1 MRVSYWPCW
10 ASMGLWAL
18 AALVSSQGVTTTATT
33 TLTVT
38 ATATATVT
46 PSSTP
51 PPMCIPEYDCSASP
65 KGCLNNGVCQGKTC
79 KCIPGFGGND
89 CALLSCGSSA
99 KDPSQ
104 RPTVKAGEACAT
116 CDEGFGGFNC
126 NTCETD
132 ASCQVGPLPR
142 SSFLGD
148 EKMVCNKKPEVFVK
162 SHMSCAVN
170 ADALQGFFKG
180 NYTLTVSLDAEN
192 KTVNAQLWLGQDEQF
207 YCATSQCTLA
217 TLLENGVTKTKWDCP
232 TLTCTCIEPSLMCGG
247 IPGPV
252 ITIGATV
259 NALKGPFSLTCP
271 HNSKNCDFYIADLD
285 GFFPTGLEM
294 VDCNMGECVFPSE
307 IQSSVTTVEK
317 SLSPGIIACLAILG
331 VLILVLIVIC
341 SIARRRQLVL
351 SRTPYTLN
359 TEAAS
364 LEFRNVGYTL
374 NKDGLE
380 ILKGISGSAPAG
392 AVLAVMGP
400 SGAGKSTLVDILAGK
415 NKGGKVSGQILLNGK
430 HVHLSEIR
438 RAVGYVDQEDT
449 LPPTQTVY
457 EAVLFSAMM
466 RLPEAM
472 PIYRVHERVV
482 EVIEMLGLSHC
493 SDRRIGNVTT
503 RGISGG
509 EKRRVSIALEL
520 ITRPPILI
528 LDEPTSGLD
537 SYSAHMVVE
546 QLCKL
551 AQSKTTTVILT
562 IHQPRS
568 DIFAMFDHTLV
579 VSKGEAL
586 YFGPTNTAAD
596 YFNRRGLVC
605 PNNYNIADYLLD
617 IAMDQNLVAKSKQY
631 DASNDEKAARV
642 TGTQTHSP
650 NNALSRRQGAT
661 ANSSNSTDNSN
672 SNNNGQNTT
681 GSDITRTS
689 SDGANGEQRTYET
702 SVRMEELESGSSTA
716 SLSDGTSSTSKKQK
730 TVYPTS
736 FLTQLRTIMKRNFQT
751 LIRDKSLLVLHLG
764 VSIVLGIFIGG
775 LYFSVGM
782 DLAGFQNRAGSLF
795 FMMALLGF
803 SSISALGAFTD
814 TRTLYIKERSNGYY
828 PPMPFVISTLLFDL
842 IPLRIIPSILMGCIS
857 YWMIGLNSNIATFL
871 KFLLILVL
879 FNIATAMFCLVVA
892 AGVRATGVASLA
904 SSIVMLFMM
913 LFGGFLIN
921 SGQIPK
927 ALTWIQYLSMFK
939 YAFEALAVN
948 EIATSKLVDTIQGV
962 SFNVPGSLILQKLF
976 GFDLTG
982 YWRSMIVLVGLDV
995 LFIVVFWYI
1004 VSYRLKERK

>member
-1 MRVSYWPCW
+1 MRISYWPSL
-10 ASMGLWAL
+10 ATVGLVAMTTM
-18 AALVSSQGVTTTATT
+18 VSGQATT
-33 TLTVT
+33 TTTTTVT
-38 ATATATVT
+38 ATVTGAPTA
-46 PSSTP
+46 TP
-51 PPMCIPEYDCSASP
+51 PPLCIPEYDCSSNP
-65 KGCLNNGVCQGKTC
+65 
-79 KCIPGFGGND
+79 
-89 CALLSCGSSA
+89 
-99 KDPSQ
+99 
-104 RPTVKAGEACAT
+104 
-116 CDEGFGGFNC
+116 
-126 NTCETD
+126 
-132 ASCQVGPLPR
+132 
-142 SSFLGD
+142 
-148 EKMVCNKKPEVFVK
+148 KKPQAFYN
-162 SHMSCAVN
+162 SFMSCAVN
-170 ADALQGFFKG
+170 APELTGFFPG
-180 NYTLTVSLDAEN
+180 NYTLNLDLDVKNTTVY
-192 KTVNAQLWLGQDEQF
+192 AQLWLGQSEQF
-207 YCATSQCTLA
+207 FCKAPACTL
-217 TLLENGVTKTKWDCP
+217 TTVNDNGVIKTKWDCP
-232 TLTCTCIEPSLMCGG
+232 TLTCTCIEPTVMCGG

-252 ITIGATV
+252 ITLGATI

-271 HNSKNCDFYIADLD
+271 QGSNECDFFIGDLD
-285 GFFPTGLEM
+285 GFFPTGLKM
-294 VDCNMGECVFPSE
+294 VDCDLGECIFPSE
-307 IQSSVTTVEK
+307 IDDSISNVDK
-317 SLSPGIIACLAILG
+317 KALSPGIIACLAILG
-331 VLILVLIVIC
+331 LLILALIVVC
-341 SIARRRQLVL
+341 SVAKRRQLVL

-430 HVHLSEIR
+430 QVHLSEIR

-449 LPPTQTVY
+449 LPATQTVY

-472 PIYRVHERVV
+472 PIYRVHERVA
-482 EVIEMLGLSHC
+482 EVIEMLGLTHC
-493 SDRRIGNVTT
+493 SNRRIGNVTT

-537 SYSAHMVVE
+537 SHSAHMVVE

-586 YFGPTNTAAD
+586 YFGATNTAAA

-605 PNNYNIADYLLD
+605 PTNYNIADYLLD
-617 IAMDQNLVAKSKQY
+617 IAMDQELVAKAKSFTE
-631 DASNDEKAARV
+631 SGDEKVARA
-642 TGTQTHSP
+642 TGAQTHA
-650 NNALSRRQGAT
+650 NGNALARRGVNGVN
-661 ANSSNSTDNSN
+661 NSE
-672 SNNNGQNTT
+672 
-681 GSDITRTS
+681 ITRTS
-689 SDGANGEQRTYET
+689 SEASNERAYET
-702 SVRMEELESGSSTA
+702 SVPMEEFESNSSTA
-716 SLSDGTSSTSKKQK
+716 SLSESAPPGKKKK
-730 TVYPTS
+730 TIYPTS

-751 LIRDKSLLVLHLG
+751 LIRDRSLLVLHLA
-764 VSIVLGIFIGG
+764 VAIVLGVFIGG
-775 LYFSVGM
+775 LYFKVGM

-803 SSISALGAFTD
+803 SSISALGAFTEV
-814 TRTLYIKERSNGYY
+814 RTLYIKERSNGYY

-842 IPLRIIPSILMGCIS
+842 IPLRIVPSLLMGCIS
-857 YWMIGLNSNIATFL
+857 YWMIGLNSTITTFF

-879 FNIATAMFCLVVA
+879 FNVATAMFCLVIA
-892 AGVRATGVASLA
+892 AGVRKTGVASLA
-904 SSIVMLFMM
+904 SSIAMLFMM

-921 SGQIPK
+921 SKQIPK

-939 YAFEALAVN
+939 YGFEALAVN
-948 EIATSKLVDTIQGV
+948 EIATSKLIDNIQGV
-962 SFNVPGSLILQKLF
+962 AFNVPGSLILQKLF

-982 YWRSMIVLVGLDV
+982 YWQSMIILVGLNV
-995 LFIVVFWYI
+995 VMIVVFWWF

>member
-1 MRVSYWPCW
+1 MRISYWPSL
-10 ASMGLWAL
+10 ASVGLMVMTTM
-18 AALVSSQGVTTTATT
+18 VSGQVTTTTT
-33 TLTVT
+33 TTVT
-38 ATATATVT
+38 ATATATVAPT
-46 PSSTP
+46 GTP
-51 PPMCIPEYDCSASP
+51 PPLCIPAYDCSSSP
-65 KGCLNNGVCQGKTC
+65 KGCLNNGVCGGKTC
-79 KCIPGFGGND
+79 QCMPGFGGND
-89 CALLSCGSSA
+89 CSLLSCGSPLT
-99 KDPSQ
+99 DVSQ
-104 RPTVKAGEACAT
+104 RATVPAGQSCASK
-116 CDEGFGGFNC
+116 CDAGFGGFNC
-126 NTCETD
+126 NICETD
-132 ASCQVGPLPR
+132 DACSSKPASR
-142 SSFLGD
+142 TSFLGG
-148 EKMVCNKKPEVFVK
+148 ESMVCNKKPQAFYN
-162 SHMSCAVN
+162 SFMSCAVN
-170 ADALQGFFKG
+170 APELTGFFPG
-180 NYTLTVSLDAEN
+180 NYTLTLDLDVKNTTVS
-192 KTVNAQLWLGQDEQF
+192 AQLWLGQAEQF
-207 YCATSQCTLA
+207 FCNAPSCALVTVND
-217 TLLENGVTKTKWDCP
+217 NGVIKTKWDCP
-232 TLTCTCIEPSLMCGG
+232 TLTCNCIEPTVMCGG
-247 IPGPV
+247 VAGPV
-252 ITIGATV
+252 ITLGNTI

-271 HNSKNCDFYIADLD
+271 QGSKECDFYIADLD
-285 GFFPTGLEM
+285 GFFPTGLKM
-294 VDCNMGECVFPSE
+294 VDCDLGECVFPSE
-307 IQSSVTTVEK
+307 IDDSVTNVDQK
-317 SLSPGIIACLAILG
+317 ALSPGIIACLAILG
-331 VLILVLIVIC
+331 VVIFSLIVIC
-341 SIARRRQLVL
+341 SVAKRRQLVL

-364 LEFRNVGYTL
+364 LEFKNVGYTL

-430 HVHLSEIR
+430 QVHLSEIR

-472 PIYRVHERVV
+472 PIFRVHERVA
-482 EVIEMLGLSHC
+482 EVIEMLGLTHC
-493 SDRRIGNVTT
+493 SNRRIGNVTT

-605 PNNYNIADYLLD
+605 PTNYNIADYLLD
-617 IAMDQNLVAKSKQY
+617 IAMDQELVAKAKSY
-631 DASNDEKAARV
+631 SGTDDEKVARA
-642 TGTQTHSP
+642 TGAQTHAGG
-650 NNALSRRQGAT
+650 NALARRGTGQ
-661 ANSSNSTDNSN
+661 ANTSE
-672 SNNNGQNTT
+672 
-681 GSDITRTS
+681 ITRTS
-689 SDGANGEQRTYET
+689 SEGSNERSYET
-702 SVRMEELESGSSTA
+702 SVRMEEFESNSSTA
-716 SLSDGTSSTSKKQK
+716 SLSEGGPAGKKKK

-736 FLTQLRTIMKRNFQT
+736 FLTQLRTIMKRNLQT
-751 LIRDKSLLVLHLG
+751 LIRDKSLLVLHLA
-764 VSIVLGIFIGG
+764 VAIVLGVFIGG
-775 LYFSVGM
+775 LYFKVGM

-803 SSISALGAFTD
+803 SSISALGAFTEI
-814 TRTLYIKERSNGYY
+814 RTLYIKERSNGYY
-828 PPMPFVISTLLFDL
+828 PPMPFIISTLLFDL
-842 IPLRIIPSILMGCIS
+842 IPLRIVPSILMGCIS
-857 YWMIGLNSNIATFL
+857 YWMIGLNSTITTFF

-879 FNIATAMFCLVVA
+879 FNVATAMFCLVVA
-892 AGVRATGVASLA
+892 AGVRTTGVASLA

-921 SGQIPK
+921 SKQIPK

-939 YAFEALAVN
+939 YGFEALAVN
-948 EIATSKLVDTIQGV
+948 EIATSKLIDNIQGV
-962 SFNVPGSLILQKLF
+962 AFNVPGSLILQKLF

-982 YWRSMIVLVGLDV
+982 YWRSMIILVGLNV
-995 LFIVVFWYI
+995 LMIVVFWWF

>member
-1 MRVSYWPCW
+1 MRISYWPSL
-10 ASMGLWAL
+10 ATVGLVAMT
-18 AALVSSQGVTTTATT
+18 AIVSGQVTTTTTTTVTTTAT
-33 TLTVT
+33 VT
-38 ATATATVT
+38 GTPTA
-46 PSSTP
+46 TP
-51 PPMCIPEYDCSASP
+51 PPLCIPEYDCSSNP
-65 KGCLNNGVCQGKTC
+65 KGCLNNGVCGGKTC
-79 KCIPGFGGND
+79 NCMPGFGGND
-89 CALLSCGSSA
+89 CGLLACGSPLTDS
-99 KDPSQ
+99 SQ
-104 RPTVKAGEACAT
+104 RATVAAGASCASK
-116 CDEGFGGFNC
+116 CDAGFGGFNC
-126 NTCETD
+126 NICQTD
-132 ASCQVGPLPR
+132 DACSSKLPSR
-142 SSFLGD
+142 SSFLGN
-148 EKMVCNKKPEVFVK
+148 ENMVCNKKPQAFYN
-162 SHMSCAVN
+162 SFMSCAVN
-170 ADALQGFFKG
+170 APELTGFFPG
-180 NYTLTVSLDAEN
+180 NYTLTLDLDVKN
-192 KTVNAQLWLGQDEQF
+192 TTVNAQLWLGPSEQF
-207 YCATSQCTLA
+207 FCKAPVCSLSTLND
-217 TLLENGVTKTKWDCP
+217 NGVIKTKWDCP
-232 TLTCTCIEPSLMCGG
+232 TLTCTCIEPTVMCGG
-247 IPGPV
+247 VPGPV
-252 ITIGATV
+252 ITLGNTI

-271 HNSKNCDFYIADLD
+271 QGSKECDFFIGDLD
-285 GFFPTGLEM
+285 GFFPTGLKM
-294 VDCNMGECVFPSE
+294 VDCDLGECIFPSE
-307 IQSSVTTVEK
+307 IDDSVTNVDK
-317 SLSPGIIACLAILG
+317 KALSPGIIACLAILG
-331 VLILVLIVIC
+331 LVILTLIVIC
-341 SIARRRQLVL
+341 SVAKRRQVVL

-364 LEFRNVGYTL
+364 LEFKNVGYTL

-430 HVHLSEIR
+430 QVHLSEIR

-472 PIYRVHERVV
+472 PIYRVHERVA
-482 EVIEMLGLSHC
+482 EVIEMLGLTHC
-493 SDRRIGNVTT
+493 SNRRIGNVTT

-568 DIFAMFDHTLV
+568 DIFAMFDQALV

-586 YFGPTNTAAD
+586 YFGATNTAAE

-605 PNNYNIADYLLD
+605 PTNYNIADYLLD
-617 IAMDQNLVAKSKQY
+617 IAMNQELVTKAKSY
-631 DASNDEKAARV
+631 TESGDEKVART
-642 TGTQTHSP
+642 TGAQTHANGS
-650 NNALSRRQGAT
+650 ALARRGV
-661 ANSSNSTDNSN
+661 
-672 SNNNGQNTT
+672 NGQANN
-681 GSDITRTS
+681 SEITRTS
-689 SDGANGEQRTYET
+689 SEASNEPTYET
-702 SVRMEELESGSSTA
+702 SVRMEEFESNSSTA
-716 SLSDGTSSTSKKQK
+716 SLSESGPTGKKKK

-751 LIRDKSLLVLHLG
+751 LIRDKSLLVLHLA
-764 VSIVLGIFIGG
+764 VAIVLGVFIGG
-775 LYFSVGM
+775 LYF
-782 DLAGFQNRAGSLF
+782 
-795 FMMALLGF
+795 
-803 SSISALGAFTD
+803 
-814 TRTLYIKERSNGYY
+814 KERSNGYY
-828 PPMPFVISTLLFDL
+828 PPMPFIISTLLFDL
-842 IPLRIIPSILMGCIS
+842 IPLRIVPSILMGCIS
-857 YWMIGLNSNIATFL
+857 YWMIGLNSTITTFF

-879 FNIATAMFCLVVA
+879 FNVATAMFCLVVA
-892 AGVRATGVASLA
+892 AGVRTTGVASLA

-921 SGQIPK
+921 SKQIPK

-939 YAFEALAVN
+939 YGFEALAVN
-948 EIATSKLVDTIQGV
+948 EIATSKLIDNIQGV
-962 SFNVPGSLILQKLF
+962 AFNVPGSLILQKLF

-982 YWRSMIVLVGLDV
+982 YWRSMIILVGLNV
-995 LFIVVFWYI
+995 LMIVVFWWF

>member
-1 MRVSYWPCW
+1 
-10 ASMGLWAL
+10 
-18 AALVSSQGVTTTATT
+18 
-33 TLTVT
+33 
-38 ATATATVT
+38 
-46 PSSTP
+46 
-51 PPMCIPEYDCSASP
+51 
-65 KGCLNNGVCQGKTC
+65 
-79 KCIPGFGGND
+79 
-89 CALLSCGSSA
+89 
-99 KDPSQ
+99 
-104 RPTVKAGEACAT
+104 
-116 CDEGFGGFNC
+116 
-126 NTCETD
+126 
-132 ASCQVGPLPR
+132 
-142 SSFLGD
+142 
-148 EKMVCNKKPEVFVK
+148 
-162 SHMSCAVN
+162 MSCSVN
-170 ADALQGFFKG
+170 APELTGFFPG
-180 NYTLTVSLDAEN
+180 NYTLTLDLDVKN
-192 KTVNAQLWLGQDEQF
+192 STVNAQLWLGQAEQF
-207 YCATSQCTLA
+207 FCTAPSCTLA
-217 TLLENGVTKTKWDCP
+217 TLNDNGVLKTKWDCP
-232 TLTCTCIEPSLMCGG
+232 TLTCTCIQPTVMCGG
-247 IPGPV
+247 IAGPV
-252 ITIGATV
+252 ITLGPTING
-259 NALKGPFSLTCP
+259 LKGPFSLTCP
-271 HNSKNCDFYIADLD
+271 QGSRECDFYIADLD
-285 GFFPTGLEM
+285 GFFPTGLKM
-294 VDCNMGECVFPSE
+294 VDCDLGECIFPSE
-307 IQSSVTTVEK
+307 IDDSVTNVDQK
-317 SLSPGIIACLAILG
+317 ALSPGIIACLAILG
-331 VLILVLIVIC
+331 IVIFALIVIC
-341 SIARRRQLVL
+341 SVAKRRQLVL

-430 HVHLSEIR
+430 QVHLSEIR

-472 PIYRVHERVV
+472 PIFRVHERVA
-482 EVIEMLGLSHC
+482 EVIEMLGLTHC
-493 SDRRIGNVTT
+493 SNRRIGNVTT

-605 PNNYNIADYLLD
+605 PTNYNIADYLLD
-617 IAMDQNLVAKSKQY
+617 IAMDQDLVAKAKNYSGT
-631 DASNDEKAARV
+631 DDEKVARA
-642 TGTQTHSP
+642 TGAQTHAGG
-650 NNALSRRQGAT
+650 NGLARRA
-661 ANSSNSTDNSN
+661 
-672 SNNNGQNTT
+672 NGQANT
-681 GSDITRTS
+681 SEITRTS
-689 SDGANGEQRTYET
+689 SEGSNERSYET
-702 SVRMEELESGSSTA
+702 SVRMEEFESNSSTA
-716 SLSDGTSSTSKKQK
+716 SLSESGPTGKKKK

-751 LIRDKSLLVLHLG
+751 LIRDKSLLVLHLA
-764 VSIVLGIFIGG
+764 VAIVLGVFIGG
-775 LYFSVGM
+775 LYFKVGM

-803 SSISALGAFTD
+803 SSISALGAFTEI
-814 TRTLYIKERSNGYY
+814 RTLYIKERSNGYY
-828 PPMPFVISTLLFDL
+828 PPMPFIISTLLFDL
-842 IPLRIIPSILMGCIS
+842 IPLRIVPSILMGCIS
-857 YWMIGLNSNIATFL
+857 YWMIGLNSTITTFF

-879 FNIATAMFCLVVA
+879 FNVATAMFCLVIA
-892 AGVRATGVASLA
+892 AGVRTTGVASLA

-921 SGQIPK
+921 SKQIPK

-939 YAFEALAVN
+939 YGFEALAVN
-948 EIATSKLVDTIQGV
+948 EIATSKLIDNIQGV
-962 SFNVPGSLILQKLF
+962 AFNVPGSLILQKLF

-982 YWRSMIVLVGLDV
+982 YWRSMIILVGLNV
-995 LFIVVFWYI
+995 LMIIVFWWF